1 MRETAKDVNSI
12 KLNTEMQAKANANAN
27 LWLSEGTEL

>member
-12 KLNTEMQAKANANAN
+12 KLNTEMQAKANAS